1 MARPRRSL
9 TVPLPRPSEVLV
21 TFAAGAFAVVPVL
34 RTWALQWGATEAE
47 LDATLPGDD
56 VVPAAG
62 HVSTRAVSINATPD
76 RVWPWLVQLGQ
87 GRGGFYSYDVLE
99 NLVGCDVHS
108 ANRIEAHWQDLA
120 VGDEIRLHPSA
131 DPLVVSEVDPDRALV
146 LRGDPT
152 PGGLAFS
159 WAFVLRP
166 APDGGTRLVVRER
179 YGYPRRSVGLLVEPV
194 SFVSFLMSQAMLRG
208 IKERA
213 ERPA

>member
-21 TFAAGAFAVVPVL
+21 TLAAGAIAVVPVL

-62 HVSTRAVSINATPD
+62 HVSTRAVSINATPE

-99 NLVGCDVHS
+99 NLLGCDVHS

-131 DPLVVSEVDPDRALV
+131 DPLLVSEVDPDRALV

-166 APDGGTRLVVRER
+166 APGGGTRLV
-179 YGYPRRSVGLLVEPV
+179 
-194 SFVSFLMSQAMLRG
+194 
-208 IKERA
+208 
-213 ERPA
+213 